1 MISRLARS
9 TPIRLAIFALLATA
23 LVWSSLKDAARFNEF
38 RDAQVLDL
46 YERSAVD
53 TVRRFGELPLWNPYY
68 CGGLDAVGAPQGRS
82 TSPTLLFSLFFGTER
97 AGLLLVF
104 VFAIIGME
112 GMYRWLRLR
121 VMEPAA
127 ALLVAPVFALSG
139 HFSIAYYRGWTNFF
153 GFELV
158 PWILLGITLAA
169 RGRVLGLAISGVAFA
184 TMLGF
189 GGSFAAPLVAVA
201 AVAEGLRALFEQP
214 RQARWRALA
223 MLASAA
229 SFMVTVAM
237 VRLWPLAETL
247 AAAPRIMAGTPGHQ
261 PKMVLSMIVSVLA
274 VKDGEVDLKGAFYI
288 GAAFLAVA
296 ALGGSER
303 RAIRAI
309 VLVVVFVW
317 LSAGYARKP
326 ALFALLR
333 ELPIFSALRYPE
345 RFLWIA
351 TLFVCEPAAHALARV
366 PLLGEGR
373 RWRVGVWML
382 LGGAIVWT
390 IFNQMAAF
398 DRLAS
403 ARQLGTVT
411 ASAPPE
417 GGFHQGRGN
426 RWLASHY
433 QALGIGSLSCWE
445 THPVTM
451 SPLLRGD
458 LPAEE
463 YLSERTKDAGTV
475 KRVAWSPNRITL
487 HAALTRPARVM
498 INQNWHPGWHA
509 SVGSVLSNEGLLAVD
524 LPAGDHDI
532 TVAFRPWSTIAG
544 AGVTLTS
551 LIMLGVLARRARRR
565 GSLFAPG
572 ARIGTAACV
581 LLPWVL
587 ASAAYAF
594 SPDPRW
600 PPPAVRNP
608 NGSPALVEQD
618 AEQHIAATAVG
629 AEVDLPIRIEAGRV
643 TGPDDLDNLTIDVY
657 LRRIGKLD
665 RSTTMFVHVERRAG
679 QSVAPKGR
687 EVFFNSD
694 HQVMA
699 GSFYLSDS
707 PQGRVVHDAFG
718 LHLKEPARGIWD
730 VWVAFGHVS
739 GTRGRA
745 KVTSPGS
752 AEISDNRVRV
762 GSFLV
767 E

>member
-9 TPIRLAIFALLATA
+9 TPVRLAIFALLATV

-53 TVRRFGELPLWNPYY
+53 TIRRFGELPLWNPYY
-68 CGGLDAVGAPQGRS
+68 CGGLDQVGAPQGRS
-82 TSPTLLFSLFFGTER
+82 TSPTVLLSLLLGTER
-97 AGLLLVF
+97 AELFVVF
-104 VFAIIGME
+104 VFAILGME

-121 VMEPAA
+121 VVEPAA
-127 ALLVAPVFALSG
+127 AMLVAPVFALSG

-158 PWILLGITLAA
+158 PWILLGITLSA
-169 RGRVLGLAISGVAFA
+169 RGRVRGLAISGVAFA

-201 AVAEGLRALFEQP
+201 AVAEAVRALFEQP
-214 RQARWRALA
+214 RQARWRAVA

-229 SFMVTVAM
+229 SFMATVAM

-261 PKMVLSMIVSVLA
+261 PKAVLSMIVSVVAL
-274 VKDGEVDLKGAFYI
+274 KDGDVELKGAFYI

-303 RAIRAI
+303 KAIRAI
-309 VLVVVFVW
+309 FFVVIFVW

-333 ELPIFSALRYPE
+333 ELPVFSALRYPE

-373 RWRVGVWML
+373 RWRIGVWMM
-382 LGGAIVWT
+382 LGGAVLWT
-390 IFNQMAAF
+390 VFNQVTAF
-398 DRLAS
+398 GRLAA
-403 ARQLGTVT
+403 ARQLGTVSTTT
-411 ASAPPE
+411 APAE
-417 GGFHQGRGN
+417 FHQGRGN

-445 THPVTM
+445 THPVVM

-463 YLSERTKDAGTV
+463 YLSEQTRDAGVV
-475 KRVAWSPNRITL
+475 KRTAWSPNRI
-487 HAALTRPARVM
+487 ALRTSLSRPARVLV
-498 INQNWHPGWHA
+498 NQNWHPGWHA
-509 SVGSVLSNEGLLAVD
+509 SVGSVVSNEGLLAVD
-524 LPAGDHDI
+524 VPAGEHDV
-532 TVAFRPWSTIAG
+532 TLRFRPWSTLAG

-551 LIMLGVLARRARRR
+551 LAMLVLLARRSRRR
-565 GSLFAPG
+565 GALFAPST
-572 ARIGTAACV
+572 RVVTAACV
-581 LLPWVL
+581 LAPWLV
-587 ASAAYAF
+587 AGTAYAL
-594 SPDPRW
+594 SPDPRF
-600 PPPAVRNP
+600 PPPLLRNP
-608 NGSPALVEQD
+608 NGSPALVEPD
-618 AEQHIAATAVG
+618 AEKHIAATAIG
-629 AEVDLPIRIEAGRV
+629 AQLALPIRVEAGRV
-643 TGPDDLDNLTIDVY
+643 QGPDDLDNVTIDVY
-657 LRRIGKLD
+657 VRRTGAMD
-665 RSTTMFVHVERRAG
+665 RANTMFVHVERRAG
-679 QSVAPKGR
+679 QSVARKSR
-687 EVFFNSD
+687 EVFFNVD

-699 GSFYLSDS
+699 GSFYLSDA
-707 PQGRVVHDAFG
+707 PVGRVAHDAFG
-718 LHLKEPARGIWD
+718 VHLKEPERGVWD
-730 VWVAFGHVS
+730 VWIAFGHVS
-739 GTRGRA
+739 GTRGRT
-745 KVTSPGS
+745 KVTSAGS
-752 AEISDNRVRV
+752 AEVSDDRIRV